1 MTIWEHEPSLG
12 WVQWRTLRIRDNQ
25 KMGRGPELPKSPSAP
40 VAVSWQEVRDGG
52 LNQVCAGQR
61 EVGVKAVESRRP
73 GNQFHGPRCM
83 YGRLRKQDDLQVK
96 Q

>member
-12 WVQWRTLRIRDNQ
+12 WVQWWTLCIRDNQ

-40 VAVSWQEVRDGG
+40 VAVSWQEMRDGG

-61 EVGVKAVESRRP
+61 EVGVKAVELRGL
-73 GNQFHGPRCM
+73 GNQFHGPGYVWDTEEAR
-83 YGRLRKQDDLQVK
+83 
-96 Q
+96 